1 MAIEHLQSGQI
12 ASVLPLGAALA
23 GAGNVALFKS
33 PELEVIRLVLPK
45 GKTLPAHQVQ
55 GGITIQ
61 CLEGS
66 LQVEAAPHG
75 LLQLQAGDLLYLAGG
90 TPHALLALEDSSA
103 LLTLALQ

>member
-45 GKTLPAHQVQ
+45 GKALPAHQVQ

-61 CLEGS
+61 CLEGH